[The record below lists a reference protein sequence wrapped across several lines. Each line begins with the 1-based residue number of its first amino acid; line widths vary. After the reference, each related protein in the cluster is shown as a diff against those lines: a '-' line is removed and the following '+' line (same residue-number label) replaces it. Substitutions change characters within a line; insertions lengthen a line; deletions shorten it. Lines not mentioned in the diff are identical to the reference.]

1 MAGSAESR
9 KCLTYWHTWRMIDF
23 RCFSS
28 FLAELNNKLRT
39 CWFNAPQGAVTNDLC
54 PIHTIESQNNG
65 SAPSMIT
72 AHYSRCLLR
81 CLFVVCVCSM
91 ESPLWY
97 IQIEL
102 CKYIEWQQTTTRA
115 CHCHCYLLN
124 LSPVTTP
131 LTIPYPFQFPSPSH
145 YHSMTMTGGS
155 ASGRSASQPVTQ
167 SLNQPSGQVE
177 IERATRYA
185 NASWKWEM
193 ENVTCTK
200 HIVDIAP
207 FAENRSDQ
215 THG

>member
-28 FLAELNNKLRT
+28 FLAELNNKLGT
-39 CWFNAPQGAVTNDLC
+39 CWFNAPQGAVTNDLR

-131 LTIPYPFQFPSPSH
+131 LTIPYPFRFPSPYPSH

-155 ASGRSASQPVTQ
+155 ASGRSASQPVNQ
-167 SLNQPSGQVE
+167 SPSRW
-177 IERATRYA
+177 ISHPAR
-185 NASWKWEM
+185 WKSKEQRVMQMQAGNGKWKM
-193 ENVTCTK
+193 
-200 HIVDIAP
+200 
-207 FAENRSDQ
+207 
-215 THG
+215 

>member
-28 FLAELNNKLRT
+28 FLAELNNKLGT
-39 CWFNAPQGAVTNDLC
+39 CWFTTGGGYQWLVSYSHNRITKQWIRPL
-54 PIHTIESQNNG
+54 
-65 SAPSMIT
+65 MIT

-131 LTIPYPFQFPSPSH
+131 LTIPYPFRFPSPSH

-215 THG
+215 TDG